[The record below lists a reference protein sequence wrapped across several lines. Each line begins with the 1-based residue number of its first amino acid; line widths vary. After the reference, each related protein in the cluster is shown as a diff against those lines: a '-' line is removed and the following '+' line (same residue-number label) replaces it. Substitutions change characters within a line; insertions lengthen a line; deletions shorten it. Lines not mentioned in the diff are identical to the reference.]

1 MCKSTRFLHL
11 LCLRFYHI
19 MQNKSL
25 VLNIVSLTL
34 LTIAFLVS
42 LIIGCILEHPYTIA
56 GACLL
61 IPSIAFTVVAMF
73 EHRLFNIGALIFNCI
88 SYFITLC
95 WESYIACFNWEDYFT
110 TDYTCIAV
118 LMSLSFY
125 VFLPVSDILLMVFI
139 IISPKEKISIGQKRT
154 GGFDM
159 CSSDLKELKSLLDCG
174 IISQQEFELQKRNI
188 FEKYDMSIDASA
200 QSVPTYSTQ
209 AEAQPASHQDDVLSA
224 EYKCANGI
232 NLILYKDTYSFVQ
245 SEGGK
250 KLFGGTITYSSDL
263 RTIKLNRT
271 NAPAIEL
278 EICPNG
284 LKLPNGGK
292 YKRIK

>member
-1 MCKSTRFLHL
+1 MRNNSF
-11 LCLRFYHI
+11 
-19 MQNKSL
+19 
-25 VLNIVSLTL
+25 VLNIVSLSL
-34 LTIAFLVS
+34 LSITFLVS
-42 LIIGCILEHPYTIA
+42 LIIGCLLEHPYTIA

-61 IPSIAFTVVAMF
+61 IPSIVFTIVAMF

-95 WESYIACFNWEDYFT
+95 LESYITCFNYQSYGT
-110 TDYTCIAV
+110 TDYICIVV

-125 VFLPVSDILLMVFI
+125 VFLPISDILQMVFI
-139 IISPKEKISIGQKRT
+139 IISPRERISVRQKHT
-154 GGFDM
+154 NGFDM

-174 IISQQEFELQKRNI
+174 IISQQEFESQKRNI
-188 FEKYDMSIDASA
+188 FEKYDMPIDASA

-209 AEAQPASHQDDVLSA
+209 AEAQPAPHQDDVFSA

-263 RTIKLNRT
+263 STIKLNRT

-278 EICPNG
+278 EMCPDG

>member
-1 MCKSTRFLHL
+1 
-11 LCLRFYHI
+11 

-25 VLNIVSLTL
+25 VLNIVSFSL

-61 IPSIAFTVVAMF
+61 IPSIVFTVVAMF

-88 SYFITLC
+88 SYFIALC
-95 WESYIACFNWEDYFT
+95 LESYISCFNWQAYET
-110 TDYTCIAV
+110 TSYTCIV
-118 LMSLSFY
+118 VFMSLAFY
-125 VFLPVSDILLMVFI
+125 VFVPISDILLMVFI
-139 IISPKEKISIGQKRT
+139 IISPKERISIGQKRAN
-154 GGFDM
+154 GFNQY
-159 CSSDLKELKSLLDCG
+159 SSDLKELKSLLDCG
-174 IISQQEFELQKRNI
+174 ILSQQEFESQKRNI
-188 FEKYDMSIDASA
+188 FEKYDMSIDASE
-200 QSVPTYSTQ
+200 QSEPTYGAQVET
-209 AEAQPASHQDDVLSA
+209 QPAPHQDDVFSA

-232 NLILYKDTYSFVQ
+232 NLKLYKDTYSFVQ
-245 SEGGK
+245 SEDGK

-278 EICPNG
+278 EISPDG

-292 YKRIK
+292 YIRIK

>member
-1 MCKSTRFLHL
+1 MR
-11 LCLRFYHI
+11 
-19 MQNKSL
+19 NKSL
-25 VLNIVSLTL
+25 VLNTVSFSL

-42 LIIGCILEHPYTIA
+42 LIIGCLLEHPYTIA

-61 IPSIAFTVVAMF
+61 IPSIVFTVVAMF

-95 WESYIACFNWEDYFT
+95 LESYITCFNWQDYRT
-110 TDYTCIAV
+110 ASYTCFV
-118 LMSLSFY
+118 VFMSLAFY
-125 VFLPVSDILLMVFI
+125 VFVPVSDILLMTFI
-139 IISPKEKISIGQKRT
+139 TISPKEKISIGQKRT
-154 GGFDM
+154 GGFDR

-174 IISQQEFELQKRNI
+174 ILSQQEFESQKRNI

-200 QSVPTYSTQ
+200 QYEPTYDKPVQS
-209 AEAQPASHQDDVLSA
+209 QPAPHQDDVFSA

-232 NLILYKDTYSFVQ
+232 NLILYKDAYSFVQ

-278 EICPNG
+278 EICPDG